1 MTNRLHHSFIL
12 YCILLI
18 SILFYSCSNNENDI
32 ITAED
37 IKVLPI
43 INVDSIFTNLD
54 DKAIDKKV
62 ASIDKIFSNLKKK
75 TGFNGTVL
83 YAEQGRI
90 VYNKAWGY
98 RNLSKR
104 KDDLQV
110 NDLFQLSS
118 VSKMFTQ

>member
-43 INVDSIFTNLD
+43 INVDSIFINLD

-83 YAEQGRI
+83 YAEQG
-90 VYNKAWGY
+90 
-98 RNLSKR
+98 LSFTEIGEKLGIS
-104 KDDLQV
+104 KDTVKEHYWSAIKKLQR
-110 NDLFQLSS
+110 F
-118 VSKMFTQ
+118 F